1 MPQQPIR
8 IAWQSSRP
16 VQNFP
21 AYVKAIEEHT
31 VRYMSPG
38 TTLSVRGTGFG
49 PPHLDFQLFDFMN
62 NVEVLKSVVSAER
75 EGFDV
80 VAIGCVLDPILDELR
95 EALDIP
101 VVSFS
106 ETAMRVATSL
116 GHKFSILTH
125 NKSIATKYVEQLVTR
140 YGMERWCAGVVNFD
154 LSFES
159 LEEAMQGNPEECRRL
174 TTSAAEQAVR
184 QGAEVIILGCG
195 LLNLL
200 AMRYGWRQF
209 AGAPVLDVTG
219 CLVKTAEMM
228 VALRRVA
235 GVEMSR
241 VGYYSR
247 PARQEADDF
256 YDLYN
261 LFPARPGLRAAGGSK
276 P

>member
-1 MPQQPIR
+1 MSQQPIR

-21 AYVKAIEEHT
+21 AYTRAIEEHAA
-31 VRYMSPG
+31 RYMSPG
-38 TTLSVRGTGFG
+38 TSIAVRGTGFG
-49 PPHLDFQLFDFMN
+49 PPNLDYQLFDFLN

-80 VAIGCVLDPILDELR
+80 VAVGCVLDPILDELR
-95 EALDIP
+95 EAVDIP

-106 ETAMRVATSL
+106 ETAMRVATTL

-125 NKSIATKYVEQLVTR
+125 NEPIATKYVSQLVKR
-140 YGMERWCAGVVNFD
+140 YGMEPWCAGVVNFD
-154 LSFES
+154 LSFEA
-159 LEEAMQGNPEECRRL
+159 LEEAMKGNPDECHRL
-174 TTSAAEQAVR
+174 TTAAAEQAVK
-184 QGAEVIILGCG
+184 QGVEVIILGCG

-200 AMRYGWRQF
+200 AMRYGWNRF

-235 GVEMSR
+235 GVEVSR

-247 PARQEADDF
+247 PTRMEADEL
-256 YDLYN
+256 YDLYG
-261 LFPARPGLRAAGGSK
+261 LFPGKTRLRATGD
-276 P
+276 